1 MQEKLRILM
10 AIGTFAVGMY
20 SIACTPWREQY
31 LAERKGRDN
40 QDAVSVK
47 LGPPTA
53 KEILP
58 NGNEVWIYQ
67 YTGAA
72 ISTQGEG
79 IWCYEYLLRFDAAK
93 VLSDYSRRN
102 C

>member
-1 MQEKLRILM
+1 M
-10 AIGTFAVGMY
+10 AIGAFAVGMY
-20 SIACTPWREQY
+20 SIGCTPWREQY
-31 LAERKGRDN
+31 LAERKGQDN

-53 KEILP
+53 KEILH
-58 NGNEVWIYQ
+58 NGDEVWIYQ

-79 IWCYEYLLRFDAAK
+79 VWCYEYILRFDAAK

>member
-1 MQEKLRILM
+1 MLCKKLQILI
-10 AIGTFAVGMY
+10 AIGTFAIGMY
-20 SIACTPWREQY
+20 ACTPWREQY
-31 LAERKGRDN
+31 LAEGKGRDN

-53 KEILP
+53 KKSLR
-58 NGNEVWIYQ
+58 NGDEVWIYR

-72 ISTQGEG
+72 ILAQGEG
-79 IWCYEYLLRFDAAK
+79 VWCYEYILKFDAAS
-93 VLSDYSRRN
+93 VLSDYSRGD